1 VEHLKRKCRNWFEDR
16 DTGDCLEDETIHNM
30 KGNKRVGKGGISYE
44 STPER
49 INAFSDGVFA
59 IIITIMILELK
70 RPSSPTFGA
79 LFAEWPTWISYIVS
93 YIFIAIV
100 WINHHYLLKHATA
113 ATLRL
118 MWVNFAHLFSVSL
131 VPFDTDW
138 MAATRLQPVPVVM
151 YGFVF
156 LLVNITYLLL
166 IRETMGTK
174 KRMEMPDRARRLF
187 HVRSVLTILIFGSGM
202 VVALWHPYIGFG
214 IICACLTLYL
224 RPDLPPIHVKM

>member
-1 VEHLKRKCRNWFEDR
+1 MKRNRKMRN
-16 DTGDCLEDETIHNM
+16 TGMVHEF
-30 KGNKRVGKGGISYE
+30 
-44 STPER
+44 TPER

-70 RPSSPTFGA
+70 RPSNPTFGA
-79 LFAEWPTWISYIVS
+79 LFAEWPTWISYFVS

-100 WINHHYLLKHATA
+100 WINHHYLLKHATV

-118 MWVNFAHLFSVSL
+118 IWANFAHLFAVSL
-131 VPFDTDW
+131 IPFNTDW
-138 MAATRLQPVPVVM
+138 MAETRLQSVPVAM

-166 IRETMGTK
+166 IRETMGIK
-174 KRMEMPDRARRLF
+174 KSMDVLNQATRLF
-187 HVRSVLTILIFGSGM
+187 HVRSVLTILIFGSAM

-224 RPDLPPIHVKM
+224 LPEVPGMETK